1 MSYNEL
7 GMNQANGLAK
17 HYGKTFLWMALG
29 LIITAGVAWYV
40 YDSTLWIDIA
50 FSFQYAPLILLVA
63 QLVLVMV
70 IGGMM
75 QKLSFGVMLA
85 LFFVYSALTG
95 VNLSVLPLMYGID
108 TMAIAFVCATLLF
121 VNMGIIG
128 VVTKQDLSKFRTILI
143 AGLFTLI
150 IVTLINVFMDLEGV
164 AVFLNY
170 AAVLLFMGLTAYDMQ
185 KIKHYYNAFTQVE
198 TEAGEAM
205 LNKLAIYSALQLYLD
220 FINMFLY
227 ILRIL
232 GRSRRN

>member
-1 MSYNEL
+1 MSYKEL
-7 GMNQANGLAK
+7 GMNQTNGLAK

-50 FSFQYAPLILLVA
+50 FSFQYAPLFLLIA

-108 TMAIAFVCATLLF
+108 TMAIAFVCASLLF

-150 IVTLINVFMDLEGV
+150 IVTFINMFMDLEGV

-185 KIKHYYNAFTQVE
+185 KVKHYYNAFTQVE

-205 LNKLAIYSALQLYLD
+205 LSKLAIYSALQLYLD